1 MATESLLT
9 PARTRLA
16 SRTSQLKGS
25 IIDSSTSLLASQTHD
40 IVRFAMGA
48 PNAELIPEAE
58 LAGLYTQP
66 ASGRYDYA
74 ATEGNPQLIEQIV
87 AYHARRGQLVDPG
100 RLLVTTGGMQGLDI
114 AFKLMVDPGDLVIVE
129 SPTYT
134 NGISTALSY
143 QGQVL
148 EAPVDD
154 EGLIVEA
161 LPELVAATGKTPKVI
176 YVIPNFQNPSGRT
189 LSEDRRRRL
198 LELAEQ
204 WDAFIIDD
212 DPYGAL
218 RFEGTDVPGFAQLS
232 PNNPRVVAVRTFSKV
247 LAPGLRV
254 GWMDLDPALR
264 ALAISAKQ
272 SMDTCTNAPMQQL
285 VADYLAAGRL
295 DAHLDT
301 LRSVYRERKQA
312 MQTALAG
319 AFGDEIEATD
329 PQGGFFLWL
338 TLRGRYAEINTERLF
353 EVALRHGVA
362 YIPGPAFSDSGAF
375 TDALRLCFAT
385 STPERINQGVERLH
399 AALEEMARDGE
410 TR

>member
-9 PARTRLA
+9 AVPTRLA
-16 SRTSQLKGS
+16 SRASQLKGS
-25 IIDSSTSLLASQTHD
+25 VIDSSTSLLASQTHD

-58 LAGLYTQP
+58 LAGLYTRP
-66 ASGRYDYA
+66 AEGRYDYA

-87 AYHARRGQLVDPG
+87 AYHQRLGQPVDPA
-100 RLLVTTGGMQGLDI
+100 RVLVTTGGMQGLDI
-114 AFKLMVDPGDLVIVE
+114 AFKLLVDPGDLVIVE

-134 NGISTALSY
+134 NGISTVLSY

-154 EGLIVEA
+154 QGLVVER
-161 LPELVAATGKTPKVI
+161 LPELVAATGKTPKAI

-189 LSEDRRRRL
+189 LSEARRLRL
-198 LELAEQ
+198 LELAAQ

-218 RFEGTDVPGFAQLS
+218 RFEGQQVPGFAQLS
-232 PNNPRVVAVRTFSKV
+232 PDNPRLISVRTFSKV

-254 GWMDLDPALR
+254 GWMELDPALR

-285 VADYLAAGRL
+285 VADYLADGRL

-312 MQTALAG
+312 MRAALAET
-319 AFGDEIEATD
+319 FGEQVIATD

-338 TLRGRYAEINTERLF
+338 TLRGRYAGIDTETLF

-362 YIPGPAFSDSGAF
+362 YIPGPAFSDAGAF
-375 TDALRLCFAT
+375 SDALRLCFAT
-385 STPERINQGVERLH
+385 STPERIGQGVARLH
-399 AALEEMARDGE
+399 AALEEMAGGE
-410 TR
+410 QP